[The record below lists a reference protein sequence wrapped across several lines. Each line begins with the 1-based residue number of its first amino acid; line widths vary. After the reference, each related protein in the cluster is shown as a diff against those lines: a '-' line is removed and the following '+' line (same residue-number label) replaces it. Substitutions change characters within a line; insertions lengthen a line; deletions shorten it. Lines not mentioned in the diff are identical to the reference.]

1 MGHWIASNW
10 IPILASSTATALI
23 GHAVNTF
30 PTPINRYGQWFIG
43 VIQFA
48 IGQRVA
54 AQNTLQGN
62 ATVAQAIPAAVAKA
76 ATANADAASD
86 LIKRASE

>member
-10 IPILASSTATALI
+10 IPIIASSTATAII

-30 PTPINRYGQWFIG
+30 PTPVNRYGQWFIG

-48 IGQRVA
+48 VGQRVA
-54 AQNTLQGN
+54 SANTLQGN
-62 ATVAQAIPAAVAKA
+62 ATIASSMPAAEAKA
-76 ATANADAASD
+76 LS
-86 LIKRASE
+86 KQ